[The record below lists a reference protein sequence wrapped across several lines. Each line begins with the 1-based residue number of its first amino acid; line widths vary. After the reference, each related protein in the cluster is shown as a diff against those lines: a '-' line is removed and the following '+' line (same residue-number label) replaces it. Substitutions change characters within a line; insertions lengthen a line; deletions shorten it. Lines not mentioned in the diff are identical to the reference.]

1 MLFPI
6 SLYIFYWG
14 TNRSIELKCKKIQ
27 KNHYF
32 PILEILIKKS
42 QPYIQVHLMWKGSI
56 KISLTVNTSVP
67 LLRAEFHQHSHA
79 HVTARLNV
87 RVNGITNPRK
97 NKTYLFSFGVCL
109 FLFHFFSPPP
119 GALSQVWKKEKTL
132 HTYSSHKIWIYE
144 SLRLKKQK
152 YSRMLQYILLD
163 LHAVSHTILQN
174 LKGTQKYRWN
184 KTVLQT
190 YLPALE
196 PIFQFTGNLPVPP
209 RRLWRRHSQ
218 ALHTGAWQ
226 KSERQWG

>member
-1 MLFPI
+1 MHTSQPDWMLGWMELQIQGKTKLTCFLLGFVCFFFI
-6 SLYIFYWG
+6 SLP
-14 TNRSIELKCKKIQ
+14 TPRSFK
-27 KNHYF
+27 
-32 PILEILIKKS
+32 
-42 QPYIQVHLMWKGSI
+42 
-56 KISLTVNTSVP
+56 
-67 LLRAEFHQHSHA
+67 
-79 HVTARLNV
+79 
-87 RVNGITNPRK
+87 
-97 NKTYLFSFGVCL
+97 
-109 FLFHFFSPPP
+109 
-119 GALSQVWKKEKTL
+119 SQVWKKEKTL